1 MVGIG
6 GLAGK
11 GRGGLQHEI
20 GVDEVVE
27 GLEEDGEETGEGWDD
42 PMGALLVAGPSEPE
56 QTACEGD
63 TTDYHRGKTPFWDGD
78 VVVCR
83 EFFVV
88 GGLCEG
94 DV

>member
-27 GLEEDGEETGEGWDD
+27 GLEEDGEETE
-42 PMGALLVAGPSEPE
+42 AG
-56 QTACEGD
+56 
-63 TTDYHRGKTPFWDGD
+63 
-78 VVVCR
+78 
-83 EFFVV
+83 
-88 GGLCEG
+88 
-94 DV
+94 